1 MSTTAKMSSKP
12 AKPFKPESRLV
23 TRVHEAANAEARRNA
38 ARPVFLIMHY
48 TGMSSAE
55 KAIDWLARAE
65 SKVSCHYVI
74 DELGNITQLVPES
87 LRAWHAGVSFW
98 QGETDINSHSIG
110 IEIQNPGHGHGKGH
124 GLEKGHGDGYPD
136 FPRAQIAAVIAL
148 SRDIIERH
156 KLRPQNI
163 LAHSDVAVG
172 RKIDPG
178 EKFPWARLAREGVG
192 HWVRP
197 SPALDGD
204 DGLVIGARGE
214 MVTTAQRLLA
224 EFGYNIVVSGELDA
238 ETSKVIRAFQ
248 LHFRPR
254 RTDGRLDRSTLS
266 TLQRLV
272 AARPPPRA
280 P

>member
-1 MSTTAKMSSKP
+1 LNTKFIKT
-12 AKPFKPESRLV
+12 FKPDSQLVSRV
-23 TRVHEAANAEARRNA
+23 APAMNVEARRNG
-38 ARPVFLIMHY
+38 ARPAFLIMHY

-55 KAIDWLARAE
+55 KAIDWLARAD

-74 DELGNITQLVPES
+74 DEKGAVTQLVPEK

-110 IEIQNPGHGHGKGH
+110 IEIQNPGHS
-124 GLEKGHGDGYPD
+124 DGYPD
-136 FPRAQIAAVIAL
+136 FPHSQIKAVIAL
-148 SRDIIERH
+148 ARDIVR
-156 KLRPQNI
+156 RQSMPQQNI
-163 LAHSDVAVG
+163 LAHSDVAIG

-197 SPALDGD
+197 SPVRAEDE
-204 DGLVIGARGE
+204 GLGSGAKGE
-214 MVTTAQRLLA
+214 AVGAAQRLLTQL
-224 EFGYNIVVSGELDA
+224 GYNVVISGELDS
-238 ETSKVIRAFQ
+238 ETIKAIRAFQ

-272 AARPPPRA
+272 AALPQPRPA
-280 P
+280 